1 VLRKLS
7 LFTVAAW
14 FLASAAPLRAQD
26 AQAAQPSV
34 ADAARQAR
42 KDKDKDKN
50 AAATKTVITDDN
62 LAAGASA
69 AAVSSKL
76 GDATPAAPSA
86 SGKSSSFEQARAG
99 LELTEASLDQLE
111 PLGREELAQT
121 VLKGNTADFPGRSEW
136 EEKLYSAKGLYIA
149 RSRQLIEAMKQ
160 TFASMESLQAG
171 GQGKVAPN
179 DPRVQ
184 ELSRKATQIM
194 QIAARTENA
203 FQAVVKEGQNLAAQ
217 APPR

>member
-1 VLRKLS
+1 VFRKLS
-7 LFTVAAW
+7 
-14 FLASAAPLRAQD
+14 FLAVLAWSLASTAPLRAQD
-26 AQAAQPSV
+26 PQPSV

-50 AAATKTVITDDN
+50 AAAAPKTVITDDN
-62 LAAGASA
+62 LADGASA
-69 AAVSSKL
+69 GPAAASSKL
-76 GDATPAAPSA
+76 GDATPAAPNA
-86 SGKSSSFEQARAG
+86 SGKSNSFEQARAG
-99 LELTEASLDQLE
+99 LEATEASLDQLE

-136 EEKLYSAKGLYIA
+136 EDKLFSAKGLYIA

-160 TFASMESLQAG
+160 TFASMESLQGG

-184 ELSRKATQIM
+184 ELTRKATQIM

-203 FQAVVKEGQNLAAQ
+203 FQQIVKEGQNLAAQ